1 MTTRRTLAAVVIV
14 VVAAAA
20 VMTSLPGSVAGA
32 ASPAASSAA
41 SSAPAPRIIIDTD
54 FSKWW
59 DDVTALGIANVLHER
74 GKLELLGI
82 VSDVPNPV
90 AVAAIDAIDTA
101 YGHGD
106 IPIGDVAGSD
116 TGTFDHGYT
125 DVLAGKLRHSV
136 DDSGDAPDAV
146 ALYQR
151 LLRRAPDGSVTIVS
165 LGGYTNLAGLL
176 DAPGGRK
183 LITHKVKRLVIMDGL
198 FPGGFGPVTNQK
210 LDLAAASKVV
220 TEPGWP
226 GPIAWADGTVGIATR
241 VGATLCTTTA
251 ADHPMRVAYE
261 ALFGCGPPT
270 DGDWDAPTLLY
281 AIGDLPAAFEV
292 LGRGGAAVINAD
304 GGLSW
309 QDQSTRAH
317 DVYVH
322 IADQARLNARIEEL
336 LKAP

>member
-1 MTTRRTLAAVVIV
+1 MTTRRSLTAVLL
-14 VVAAAA
+14 VVAAVTA
-20 VMTSLPGSVAGA
+20 VMPST
-32 ASPAASSAA
+32 PASAA
-41 SSAPAPRIIIDTD
+41 TASGSGSAPRVIIDTD

-101 YGHGD
+101 YGNGD

-116 TGTFDHGYT
+116 AGTFDHGYT
-125 DVLAGKLRHSV
+125 DALVAKLPHSV
-136 DDSGDAPDAV
+136 ENSGDVPDAV

-151 LLRRAPDGSVTIVS
+151 LLKHAPDGSVTVIS
-165 LGGYTNLAGLL
+165 IGGYTNLAGLL
-176 DAPGGRK
+176 DAPGGRT
-183 LITHKVKRLVIMDGL
+183 LITHKVKRLVIMDGF
-198 FPGGFGPVTNQK
+198 FPIGIGPVTNQK

-220 TEPGWP
+220 AETGWP
-226 GPIAWADGTVGIATR
+226 SPISWADGSVGIATR

-281 AIGDLPAAFEV
+281 AIGDLPAAFEE
-292 LGRGGAAVINAD
+292 LGQGGSVVINPEN

-309 QDQSTRAH
+309 QEQSTRAH

-322 IADQARLNARIEEL
+322 IVDQALLNDRIEEL
-336 LKAP
+336 LTAR

>member
-1 MTTRRTLAAVVIV
+1 MTTRRTLTAVVV
-14 VVAAAA
+14 VVVMTAA
-20 VMTSLPGSVAGA
+20 VMTSIPGSVAGA
-32 ASPAASSAA
+32 ASSTASPAASS
-41 SSAPAPRIIIDTD
+41 PPRIIIDTD

-74 GKLELLGI
+74 GKLKLLGI
-82 VSDVPNPV
+82 MSDVPNPA

-101 YGHGD
+101 YGHGYT
-106 IPIGDVAGSD
+106 PIGDVAGSD
-116 TGTFDHGYT
+116 RGTFDHGYT
-125 DVLAGKLRHSV
+125 DALARKLRHSV
-136 DDSGDAPDAV
+136 HDSADTPDAV

-226 GPIAWADGTVGIATR
+226 GPIAWADGTVGVATR
-241 VGATLCTTTA
+241 VGAALCTTTP
-251 ADHPMRVAYE
+251 ADHPMRIAYE

-281 AIGDLPAAFEV
+281 AIGDLPAAFEE
-292 LGRGGAAVINAD
+292 LGQGGAAVINAD

-309 QDQSTRAH
+309 QDQST
-317 DVYVH
+317 
-322 IADQARLNARIEEL
+322 
-336 LKAP
+336 APTTSTSTSPTRPG